1 MKKITRGLM
10 SGVAAAALS
19 VSLVACSEADDAAD
33 KAGDAAEQATDAA
46 GDAKDKAGDAK
57 DKAGDAA
64 DDAKDKAGDAKDK
77 AEDKAGE
84 AKDKASEKAGDAKD
98 GEMTDVVTADG
109 SKEVPA
115 KLAEAIDEH
124 KDTWGAIQTVEQKG
138 DKFLATFDDDSN
150 NLVYSE
156 DTGVVELV
164 GQIGETWKA
173 QGGIDSEIGL
183 PTAEET
189 KATEGTGWTQ
199 EFENG
204 TISWLKGT
212 DGENSDGM
220 FSGHV
225 DMR

>member
-64 DDAKDKAGDAKDK
+64 DDAKD
-77 AEDKAGE
+77 
-84 AKDKASEKAGDAKD
+84 KAGDAKD

-225 DMR
+225 DMK

>member
-1 MKKITRGLM
+1 
-10 SGVAAAALS
+10 
-19 VSLVACSEADDAAD
+19 
-33 KAGDAAEQATDAA
+33 
-46 GDAKDKAGDAK
+46 
-57 DKAGDAA
+57 
-64 DDAKDKAGDAKDK
+64 
-77 AEDKAGE
+77 
-84 AKDKASEKAGDAKD
+84 
-98 GEMTDVVTADG
+98 MTDVVTADG

-225 DMR
+225 DMK

>member
-46 GDAKDKAGDAK
+46 GDAKDKAGGAK

-64 DDAKDKAGDAKDK
+64 DDAKD
-77 AEDKAGE
+77 
-84 AKDKASEKAGDAKD
+84 KAGDAKD

-225 DMR
+225 DMK

>member
-64 DDAKDKAGDAKDK
+64 DDAKDKAGDAK
-77 AEDKAGE
+77 DKAGE

-225 DMR
+225 DMK